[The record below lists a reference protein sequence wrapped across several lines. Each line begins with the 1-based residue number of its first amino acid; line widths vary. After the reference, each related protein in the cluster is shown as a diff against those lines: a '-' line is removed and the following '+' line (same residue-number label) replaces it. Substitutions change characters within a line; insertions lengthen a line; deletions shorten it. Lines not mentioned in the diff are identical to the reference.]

1 MIHALKE
8 KGFSGTELVVLLAL
22 VGLLFA
28 VIVPE
33 FMNAIDIA
41 KQKKTMKDMNQ
52 WGAALEAYYV
62 DYSFYPYLPSGPS
75 GPIAPGVF
83 LYDMIKE
90 QKYMKDPPY
99 LDGWNYHYRYTAGGI
114 SMWTTGAY
122 TITSIGKGGVEDAM
136 PLVNFR
142 CFQCDIKMINGRFF
156 TRPVGSQ
163 IDHSTGLECPYPECA
178 MPLNSNTDK
187 EGL

>member
-1 MIHALKE
+1 MIRALKE

-41 KQKKTMKDMNQ
+41 KQKKTMKDMNR

-122 TITSIGKGGVEDAM
+122 TITSIGKGGGEDAM

-142 CFQCDIKMINGRFF
+142 CFQCDIKMINGKFF
-156 TRPVGSQ
+156 ARPVGPQ
-163 IDHSTGLECPYPECA
+163 IDSSNGIDCPQSQCIPPSA
-178 MPLNSNTDK
+178 SKVDK